1 MTFSELALAPTLL
14 ASLPATVTTLT
25 RIQQLAIPAIL
36 AGRDVLALAQ
46 TGSGKTLAFGLPLLQ
61 QLDAT
66 QPQVQGVVLVPT
78 RELAAQIAGALHAG
92 ASALGLGVVML
103 CGGVDPASQQ
113 AELAQGPQ
121 LLVATPGRLRDLLAQ
136 QLVSLDGVRH
146 LVLDEADRLLEM
158 GFWPDI
164 QALLAQM
171 PAERQ
176 TLLCSA
182 TLPEALQQLATALLR
197 DPLRLEA
204 TPLNSVVSEISE
216 QLYLVN
222 KSSKVAAL
230 IQLLNTEAWPQ
241 LLVFISARDQ
251 VDAVVKKLTKA
262 GIAAAALHGDKAQ
275 VEREQVLAE
284 FKQGRLR
291 VLVATDLLARGI
303 HIEALPVVV
312 NLDLP
317 ANAPVYVH
325 RIGRTARAGQS
336 GLALSLVCHGDSEAL
351 AAIRALTGRP
361 LPLDTLA
368 NFPVTDTPASGSGKR
383 PPRDKQANRR
393 TASKRSIKQF
403 QRKG

>member
-1 MTFSELALAPTLL
+1 MC
-14 ASLPATVTTLT
+14 
-25 RIQQLAIPAIL
+25 I
-36 AGRDVLALAQ
+36 RD
-46 TGSGKTLAFGLPLLQ
+46 
-61 QLDAT
+61 
-66 QPQVQGVVLVPT
+66 
-78 RELAAQIAGALHAG
+78 R
-92 ASALGLGVVML
+92 
-103 CGGVDPASQQ
+103 
-113 AELAQGPQ
+113 
-121 LLVATPGRLRDLLAQ
+121 
-136 QLVSLDGVRH
+136 
-146 LVLDEADRLLEM
+146 
-158 GFWPDI
+158 
-164 QALLAQM
+164 
-171 PAERQ
+171 
-176 TLLCSA
+176 
-182 TLPEALQQLATALLR
+182 
-197 DPLRLEA
+197 
-204 TPLNSVVSEISE
+204 
-216 QLYLVN
+216 
-222 KSSKVAAL
+222 
-230 IQLLNTEAWPQ
+230 
-241 LLVFISARDQ
+241 FISARDQ

>member
-1 MTFSELALAPTLL
+1 MPLSPT
-14 ASLPATVTTLT
+14 AT
-25 RIQQLAIPAIL
+25 
-36 AGRDVLALAQ
+36 
-46 TGSGKTLAFGLPLLQ
+46 
-61 QLDAT
+61 
-66 QPQVQGVVLVPT
+66 
-78 RELAAQIAGALHAG
+78 
-92 ASALGLGVVML
+92 
-103 CGGVDPASQQ
+103 
-113 AELAQGPQ
+113 
-121 LLVATPGRLRDLLAQ
+121 RDLLAQ

-171 PAERQ
+171 PTERQ

-204 TPLNSVVSEISE
+204 TPLNSVVSEITE

-262 GIAAAALHGDKAQ
+262 GIAAAALHGDKVQ

-368 NFPVTDTPASGSGKR
+368 NFPVTDTPASGNGKR